1 MQGTKNERLGVLGA
15 LAVHF
20 CPIDFTSEEIDNEW
34 QNAGSTSIHPAVK
47 SIIVRFLGPLSIDAL
62 AAVAAF

>member
-34 QNAGSTSIHPAVK
+34 QNAGSTSIHPAVVK
-47 SIIVRFLGPLSIDAL
+47 F
-62 AAVAAF
+62 